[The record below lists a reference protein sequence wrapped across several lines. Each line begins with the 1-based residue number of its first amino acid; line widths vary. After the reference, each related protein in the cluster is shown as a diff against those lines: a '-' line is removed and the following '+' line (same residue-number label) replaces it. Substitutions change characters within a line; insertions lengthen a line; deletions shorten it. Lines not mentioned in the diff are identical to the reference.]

1 MYVYTGFILLQI
13 VSPLNKFFDSM
24 SSRLNIMDTYV
35 KVKSCVPGSLNRPAG
50 LTKAC
55 ILYHTQTVKSVYGR
69 LDTEPLPK
77 KVKKSQ

>member
-1 MYVYTGFILLQI
+1 
-13 VSPLNKFFDSM
+13 
-24 SSRLNIMDTYV
+24 MDTYV

-69 LDTEPLPK
+69 LDTEPLPEK
-77 KVKKSQ
+77 K

>member
-1 MYVYTGFILLQI
+1 MYTL
-13 VSPLNKFFDSM
+13 VSSFYKLFPLKTSFLALCPQ
-24 SSRLNIMDTYV
+24 RLNIMDTYV

-69 LDTEPLPK
+69 LDTEPLPEK
-77 KVKKSQ
+77 K